1 MAKDSISK
9 LRDRKKQKTVN
20 IDSVS
25 AALVKPFSG
34 QKIIENPTLRA
45 FIPPLKDE
53 ELYLLEQSIRAEGVR
68 EPLLLWVNPEGV
80 HILVDGYNRFQ
91 IIRKLEEEGK
101 VVKYGV
107 KYLEFAN
114 FEDVKDWMLQNQLGR
129 RNLTNEQR
137 SYLRG
142 LRYNREKSKH
152 GGDRKSSGQNDPMTQ
167 GQRFSEYLSQEFGV
181 GEKTIRR
188 DAEFAKGIELIGE
201 SNPSLKMELL
211 AGKVKIK
218 KSTLQNL
225 GKIEVTSIPV
235 FNNSADVEGY
245 LQKDINK
252 ADSDNSKSKSINSST
267 DIEKLFKKAK
277 NSLDS
282 AYSSREAKD
291 ITGLIKVLE
300 ELKSLL

>member
-1 MAKDSISK
+1 
-9 LRDRKKQKTVN
+9 
-20 IDSVS
+20 
-25 AALVKPFSG
+25 
-34 QKIIENPTLRA
+34 
-45 FIPPLKDE
+45 
-53 ELYLLEQSIRAEGVR
+53 
-68 EPLLLWVNPEGV
+68 
-80 HILVDGYNRFQ
+80 
-91 IIRKLEEEGK
+91 
-101 VVKYGV
+101 
-107 KYLEFAN
+107 
-114 FEDVKDWMLQNQLGR
+114 
-129 RNLTNEQR
+129 
-137 SYLRG
+137 
-142 LRYNREKSKH
+142 
-152 GGDRKSSGQNDPMTQ
+152 
-167 GQRFSEYLSQEFGV
+167 
-181 GEKTIRR
+181 
-188 DAEFAKGIELIGE
+188 
-201 SNPSLKMELL
+201 MELL